1 MDARHEYDSAR
12 HVYDSARHV
21 YESGLAKEPTSRV
34 DQNKNICKLK
44 LPELAE
50 IAP

>member
-1 MDARHEYDSAR
+1 
-12 HVYDSARHV
+12 V

-50 IAP
+50 IAPEHYVLNKCDGHC